1 MNISKKN
8 KLIIPIVALVLL
20 ITTSAYKNDF
30 FEIAKQI
37 EIFTTLYK
45 EINMNYVD
53 DTNPSDLMNVAIKN
67 MLSELDPYTVFFNE
81 QDVEA
86 SRINN
91 TGDYT
96 GIGATIKTLK
106 DQLIVVEPFQD
117 YPADKAGLKAGDEIL
132 KVDNIVVADFQ
143 DDAGELLQGSA
154 GSKVSI
160 TYRRQGEVQS
170 VSITREE
177 VAIKAVPLYRMV
189 NETVGYVALA
199 KFTRTAS
206 QEVQDAISYLK
217 VEGAEQIVFDL
228 RGNPGGLLIE
238 AINIVNLFVPK
249 NEIIVTT
256 KSKVGKYNKT
266 YKTRNEPLDTQIPL
280 VVLIDGSS
288 ASASEIVSG
297 SLQDLDRAVIIG
309 SRSFGKGLVQR
320 PKPLSYG
327 TQLKVTISRYY
338 TPSGRCIQALDYK
351 QRDENGQAVR
361 VRKENYNSFKTKSGR
376 AVFDGGG
383 VMPDIELEESKIST
397 ITKNIIKQNFVF
409 NYATRYYYKNSI
421 PDLNTFK
428 LKDTDFKDFID
439 YLKQNNFEFKTKTE
453 TALNSVIKIAKEEGF
468 DKDLNFSY
476 AAMVRD
482 INAIKND
489 EIINNKSQLLVLL
502 ENEIILRYFYREGLY
517 KYYLLNNNDIQ
528 KATDVLSNLDKYND
542 YLKP

>member
-53 DTNPSDLMNVAIKN
+53 ETSPSDLMNVAIKN

-86 SRINN
+86 SRINS

-106 DQLIVVEPFQD
+106 DRLIVIEPFKD
-117 YPADKAGLKAGDEIL
+117 YPADRAGLKAGDEIL

-143 DDAGELLQGSA
+143 NDAGELLQGSA
-154 GSKVSI
+154 GSKVSV
-160 TYRRQGEVQS
+160 TYRRQGEIKS
-170 VSITREE
+170 VPITRQE
-177 VAIKAVPLYRMV
+177 VAVKAVPLYKMV
-189 NETVGYVALA
+189 NKTIGYVALA

-206 QEVQDAISYLK
+206 QEVKNAVSYLK
-217 VEGAEQIVFDL
+217 AEGAEQLVFDL

-249 NEIIVTT
+249 NEVIVTT
-256 KSKVGKYNKT
+256 KSKVDKYNKT
-266 YKTRNEPLDTQIPL
+266 YKTRNEPLDIQIPL
-280 VVLIDGSS
+280 VVLIDGGS

-327 TQLKVTISRYY
+327 TQLKVTISRYF

-351 QRDENGQAVR
+351 KRDENGQAIR
-361 VRKENYNSFKTKSGR
+361 VREENYNSFKTKNGR

-383 VMPDIELEESKIST
+383 VMPDIELTESEISEF
-397 ITKNIIKQNFVF
+397 TKDIIKQNFVF
-409 NYATRYYYKNSI
+409 NYATNYYYENSTI
-421 PDLNTFK
+421 DLNTFK
-428 LKDTDFKDFID
+428 LNDADFSDFID

-468 DKDLNFSY
+468 DEYLSSSY
-476 AAMVRD
+476 TAMVKD
-482 INAIKND
+482 INAIKD
-489 EIINNKSQLLVLL
+489 YEINNNKSQLLVLL

-517 KYYLLNNNDIQ
+517 KYYLSNNNEIQ
-528 KATDVLSNLDKYND
+528 KATDILLDLDKYNS

>member
-53 DTNPSDLMNVAIKN
+53 ETSPSDLMNVAIKN

-86 SRINN
+86 SRINS

-106 DQLIVVEPFQD
+106 DRLIVIEPFKD
-117 YPADKAGLKAGDEIL
+117 YPADRAGLKAGDEIL

-143 DDAGELLQGSA
+143 NDAGELLQGSA
-154 GSKVSI
+154 GSKVSV
-160 TYRRQGEVQS
+160 TYRRQGEIKS
-170 VSITREE
+170 VPITRQE
-177 VAIKAVPLYRMV
+177 VAVKAVPLYKMV
-189 NETVGYVALA
+189 NKTIGYVALA

-206 QEVQDAISYLK
+206 QEVKNAVSYLK
-217 VEGAEQIVFDL
+217 AEGAEQLVFDL

-249 NEIIVTT
+249 NEVIVTT
-256 KSKVGKYNKT
+256 KSKVDKYNKT
-266 YKTRNEPLDTQIPL
+266 YKTRNEPLDIQIPL
-280 VVLIDGSS
+280 VVLIDGGS

-327 TQLKVTISRYY
+327 TQLKVTISRYF

-351 QRDENGQAVR
+351 KRDENGQAIR
-361 VRKENYNSFKTKSGR
+361 VREENYNSFKTKNGR

-383 VMPDIELEESKIST
+383 VMPDIELTESDISEF
-397 ITKNIIKQNFVF
+397 TKDIIKQNFVF
-409 NYATRYYYKNSI
+409 NYATNYYYENSTI
-421 PDLNTFK
+421 DLNTFK
-428 LKDTDFKDFID
+428 LNDADFSDFID

-468 DKDLNFSY
+468 DEYLSSSY
-476 AAMVRD
+476 TAMVKD
-482 INAIKND
+482 INAIKD
-489 EIINNKSQLLVLL
+489 YEINNNKSQLLVLL

-517 KYYLLNNNDIQ
+517 KYYLSNNNEIQ
-528 KATDVLSNLDKYND
+528 KATDILLDLDKYNS

>member
-53 DTNPSDLMNVAIKN
+53 ETSPSDLMNVAIKN

-86 SRINN
+86 SRINS

-106 DQLIVVEPFQD
+106 DRLIVIEPFKD
-117 YPADKAGLKAGDEIL
+117 YPADRAGLKAGDEIL

-143 DDAGELLQGSA
+143 NDAGELLQGSA
-154 GSKVSI
+154 GSKVSV
-160 TYRRQGEVQS
+160 TYRRQGEIKS
-170 VSITREE
+170 VPITRQE
-177 VAIKAVPLYRMV
+177 VAVKAVPLYKMV
-189 NETVGYVALA
+189 NKTIGYVALA

-206 QEVQDAISYLK
+206 QEVKNAVSYLK
-217 VEGAEQIVFDL
+217 AEGAEQLVFDL

-249 NEIIVTT
+249 NEVIVTT
-256 KSKVGKYNKT
+256 KSKVDKYNKT
-266 YKTRNEPLDTQIPL
+266 YKTRNEPLDIQIPL
-280 VVLIDGSS
+280 VVLIDGGS

-327 TQLKVTISRYY
+327 TQLKVTISRYF

-351 QRDENGQAVR
+351 KRDENGQAIR
-361 VRKENYNSFKTKSGR
+361 VREENYNSFKTKNGR

-383 VMPDIELEESKIST
+383 VMPDIELTESDISEF
-397 ITKNIIKQNFVF
+397 TKDIIKQNFVF
-409 NYATRYYYKNSI
+409 NYATNYYYENSTI
-421 PDLNTFK
+421 DLNTFK
-428 LKDTDFKDFID
+428 LNDADFSDFID

-453 TALNSVIKIAKEEGF
+453 TAINSVIKIAKEEGF
-468 DKDLNFSY
+468 DEYLSSSY
-476 AAMVRD
+476 TAMVKD
-482 INAIKND
+482 INAIKD
-489 EIINNKSQLLVLL
+489 YEINNNKSQLLVLL

-517 KYYLLNNNDIQ
+517 KYYLSNNNEIQ
-528 KATDVLSNLDKYND
+528 KATDILLDLDKYNS

>member
-53 DTNPSDLMNVAIKN
+53 ETSPSDLMNVAIKN

-86 SRINN
+86 SRINS

-106 DQLIVVEPFQD
+106 DRLIVIEPFKD
-117 YPADKAGLKAGDEIL
+117 YPADRAGLKAGDEIL

-143 DDAGELLQGSA
+143 NDAGELLQGSA
-154 GSKVSI
+154 GSKVSV
-160 TYRRQGEVQS
+160 TYRRQGEIKS
-170 VSITREE
+170 VPITRQE
-177 VAIKAVPLYRMV
+177 VAVKAVPLYKMV
-189 NETVGYVALA
+189 NKTIGYVALA

-206 QEVQDAISYLK
+206 QEVKNAVSYLK
-217 VEGAEQIVFDL
+217 AEGAEQLVFDL

-249 NEIIVTT
+249 NEVIVTT
-256 KSKVGKYNKT
+256 KSKVDKYNKT
-266 YKTRNEPLDTQIPL
+266 YKTRNEPLDIQIPL
-280 VVLIDGSS
+280 VVLIDGGS

-327 TQLKVTISRYY
+327 TQLKVTISRYF

-351 QRDENGQAVR
+351 KRDENGQAIR
-361 VRKENYNSFKTKSGR
+361 VREENYNSFKTKNGR

-383 VMPDIELEESKIST
+383 VMPDIELTESEISEF
-397 ITKNIIKQNFVF
+397 TKDIIKQNFVF
-409 NYATRYYYKNSI
+409 NYATNYYYENSTI
-421 PDLNTFK
+421 DLNTFK
-428 LKDTDFKDFID
+428 LNDADFSDFID

-468 DKDLNFSY
+468 DEDLSSSY
-476 AAMVRD
+476 TAMVKD
-482 INAIKND
+482 INAIKD
-489 EIINNKSQLLVLL
+489 YEINNKKSQLLVLL

-517 KYYLLNNNDIQ
+517 KYYLSNNNEIQ
-528 KATDVLSNLDKYND
+528 KATDILLDLDKYNS

>member
-53 DTNPSDLMNVAIKN
+53 ETSPSDLMNVAIKN

-86 SRINN
+86 SRINS

-106 DQLIVVEPFQD
+106 DRLIVIEPFKD
-117 YPADKAGLKAGDEIL
+117 YPADRAGLKAGDEIL

-143 DDAGELLQGSA
+143 NDAGELLQGSA
-154 GSKVSI
+154 GSKVSV
-160 TYRRQGEVQS
+160 TYRRQGEIKS
-170 VSITREE
+170 VPITRQE
-177 VAIKAVPLYRMV
+177 VAVKAVPLYKMV
-189 NETVGYVALA
+189 NKTIGYVALA

-206 QEVQDAISYLK
+206 QEVKNAVSYLK
-217 VEGAEQIVFDL
+217 AEGAEQLVFDL

-249 NEIIVTT
+249 NEVIVTT
-256 KSKVGKYNKT
+256 KSKVDKYNKT
-266 YKTRNEPLDTQIPL
+266 YKTRNEPLDIQIPL
-280 VVLIDGSS
+280 VVLIDGGS

-327 TQLKVTISRYY
+327 TQLKVTISRYF

-351 QRDENGQAVR
+351 KRDENGQAIR
-361 VRKENYNSFKTKSGR
+361 VREENYNSFKTKNGR

-383 VMPDIELEESKIST
+383 VMPDIELTESEISEF
-397 ITKNIIKQNFVF
+397 TKDIIKQNFVF
-409 NYATRYYYKNSI
+409 NYATNYYYENSTI
-421 PDLNTFK
+421 DLNTFK
-428 LKDTDFKDFID
+428 LNDADFSDFIN

-468 DKDLNFSY
+468 DEDLSSSY
-476 AAMVRD
+476 TAMVKD
-482 INAIKND
+482 INAIKD
-489 EIINNKSQLLVLL
+489 HEINNNKSQLLVLL

-517 KYYLLNNNDIQ
+517 KYYLSNNNEIQ
-528 KATDVLSNLDKYND
+528 KATDILLDLDKYNS

>member
-53 DTNPSDLMNVAIKN
+53 ETSPSDLMNVAIKN

-86 SRINN
+86 SRINS

-106 DQLIVVEPFQD
+106 DRLIVIEPFKD
-117 YPADKAGLKAGDEIL
+117 YPADRAGLKAGDEIL

-143 DDAGELLQGSA
+143 NDAGELLQGSA
-154 GSKVSI
+154 GSKVSV
-160 TYRRQGEVQS
+160 TYRRQGEIKS
-170 VSITREE
+170 VPITRQE
-177 VAIKAVPLYRMV
+177 VAVKAVPLYKMV
-189 NETVGYVALA
+189 NKTIGYVALA

-206 QEVQDAISYLK
+206 QEVKNAVSYLK
-217 VEGAEQIVFDL
+217 AEGAEQLVFDL

-249 NEIIVTT
+249 NEVIVTT
-256 KSKVGKYNKT
+256 KSKVDKYNKT
-266 YKTRNEPLDTQIPL
+266 YKTRNEPLDIQIPL
-280 VVLIDGSS
+280 VVLIDGGS

-327 TQLKVTISRYY
+327 TQLKVTISRYF

-351 QRDENGQAVR
+351 KRDENGQAIR
-361 VRKENYNSFKTKSGR
+361 VREENYNSFKTKNGR

-383 VMPDIELEESKIST
+383 VMPDIELTESDISEF
-397 ITKNIIKQNFVF
+397 TKDIIKQNFVF
-409 NYATRYYYKNSI
+409 NYATNYYYENSTI
-421 PDLNTFK
+421 DLNTFK
-428 LKDTDFKDFID
+428 LNDADFSDFID

-468 DKDLNFSY
+468 DEDLSSSY
-476 AAMVRD
+476 TAMVKD
-482 INAIKND
+482 INAIKD
-489 EIINNKSQLLVLL
+489 YEINNNKSQLLVLL

-517 KYYLLNNNDIQ
+517 KYYLSNNNEIQ
-528 KATDVLSNLDKYND
+528 KATDILLDLDKYNS

>member
-53 DTNPSDLMNVAIKN
+53 ETSPSDLMNVAIKN

-86 SRINN
+86 SRINS

-106 DQLIVVEPFQD
+106 DRLIVIEPFKD
-117 YPADKAGLKAGDEIL
+117 YPADRAGLKAGDEIL

-143 DDAGELLQGSA
+143 NDAGELLQGSA
-154 GSKVSI
+154 GSKVSV
-160 TYRRQGEVQS
+160 TYRRQGEIKS
-170 VSITREE
+170 VPITRQE
-177 VAIKAVPLYRMV
+177 VAVKAVPLYKMI
-189 NETVGYVALA
+189 NKTIGYVALA

-206 QEVQDAISYLK
+206 QEVKNAVSYLK
-217 VEGAEQIVFDL
+217 AEGAEQLVFDL

-249 NEIIVTT
+249 NEVIVTT
-256 KSKVGKYNKT
+256 KSKVDKYNKT
-266 YKTRNEPLDTQIPL
+266 YKTRNEPLDIQIPL
-280 VVLIDGSS
+280 VVLIDGGS

-327 TQLKVTISRYY
+327 TQLKVTISRYF

-351 QRDENGQAVR
+351 KRDENGQAIR
-361 VRKENYNSFKTKSGR
+361 VREENYNSFKTKNGR

-383 VMPDIELEESKIST
+383 VMPDIELTESEISEF
-397 ITKNIIKQNFVF
+397 TKDIIKQNFVF
-409 NYATRYYYKNSI
+409 NYATNYYYENSTI
-421 PDLNTFK
+421 DLNTFK
-428 LKDTDFKDFID
+428 LNDADFSDFID
-439 YLKQNNFEFKTKTE
+439 YLKKNNFKFKTKTE

-468 DKDLNFSY
+468 DEDLSSSY
-476 AAMVRD
+476 TAMVKD
-482 INAIKND
+482 INAIKD
-489 EIINNKSQLLVLL
+489 YEINNNKSQLLVLL

-517 KYYLLNNNDIQ
+517 KYYLSNNNEIQ
-528 KATDVLSNLDKYND
+528 KATDILLDLDKYNS

>member
-86 SRINN
+86 SRINS

-106 DQLIVVEPFQD
+106 DRLIVVEPFQD

-160 TYRRQGEVQS
+160 TYRRQGEIQS

-177 VAIKAVPLYRMV
+177 VAVKAVPLYRMV

-397 ITKNIIKQNFVF
+397 ITKDIIKQNFVF

-482 INAIKND
+482 INTIKND

>member
-53 DTNPSDLMNVAIKN
+53 ETSPSDLMNVAIKN

-86 SRINN
+86 SRINS

-106 DQLIVVEPFQD
+106 DRLIVIEPFKD
-117 YPADKAGLKAGDEIL
+117 YPADRAGLKAGDEIL

-143 DDAGELLQGSA
+143 NDAGELLQGSA
-154 GSKVSI
+154 GSKVSV
-160 TYRRQGEVQS
+160 TYRRQGEIKS
-170 VSITREE
+170 VPITRQE
-177 VAIKAVPLYRMV
+177 VAVKAVPLYKMV
-189 NETVGYVALA
+189 NKTIGYVALA

-206 QEVQDAISYLK
+206 QEVKNAVSYLK
-217 VEGAEQIVFDL
+217 AEGAEQLVFDL

-249 NEIIVTT
+249 NEVIVTT
-256 KSKVGKYNKT
+256 KSKVDKYNKT
-266 YKTRNEPLDTQIPL
+266 YKTRNEPLDIQIPL
-280 VVLIDGSS
+280 VVLIDGGS

-327 TQLKVTISRYY
+327 TQLKVTISRYF

-351 QRDENGQAVR
+351 KRDENGQAIR
-361 VRKENYNSFKTKSGR
+361 VREENYNSFKTKNGR

-383 VMPDIELEESKIST
+383 VMPDIELTESEISEF
-397 ITKNIIKQNFVF
+397 TKDIIKQNFVF
-409 NYATRYYYKNSI
+409 NYATNYYYENSTI
-421 PDLNTFK
+421 DLNTFK
-428 LKDTDFKDFID
+428 LNDADFSDFID

-468 DKDLNFSY
+468 DEDLSSSY
-476 AAMVRD
+476 TAMVKD
-482 INAIKND
+482 INAIKD
-489 EIINNKSQLLVLL
+489 YEITNNKSQLLVLL

-517 KYYLLNNNDIQ
+517 KYYLSNNNEIQ
-528 KATDVLSNLDKYND
+528 KATDILLDLDKYNS

>member
-53 DTNPSDLMNVAIKN
+53 ETSPSDLMNVAIKN

-86 SRINN
+86 SRINS

-106 DQLIVVEPFQD
+106 DRLIVIEPFKD
-117 YPADKAGLKAGDEIL
+117 YPADRAGLKAGDEIL

-143 DDAGELLQGSA
+143 NDAGELLQGSA
-154 GSKVSI
+154 GSKVSV
-160 TYRRQGEVQS
+160 TYRRQGEIKS
-170 VSITREE
+170 VPITRQE
-177 VAIKAVPLYRMV
+177 VAVKAVPLYKMV
-189 NETVGYVALA
+189 NKTIGYVALA

-206 QEVQDAISYLK
+206 QEVKNAVSYLK
-217 VEGAEQIVFDL
+217 AEGAEQLVFDL

-249 NEIIVTT
+249 NEVIVTT
-256 KSKVGKYNKT
+256 KSKVDKYNKT
-266 YKTRNEPLDTQIPL
+266 YKTRNEPLDIQIPL
-280 VVLIDGSS
+280 VVLIDGGS

-327 TQLKVTISRYY
+327 TQLKVTISRYF

-351 QRDENGQAVR
+351 KRDENGQAIR
-361 VRKENYNSFKTKSGR
+361 VREENYNSFKTKNGR

-383 VMPDIELEESKIST
+383 VMPDIELTESEISEF
-397 ITKNIIKQNFVF
+397 TKDIIKQNFVF
-409 NYATRYYYKNSI
+409 NYATNYYYENSTI
-421 PDLNTFK
+421 DLNTFK
-428 LKDTDFKDFID
+428 LNDADFSDFID

-453 TALNSVIKIAKEEGF
+453 TALNSVIRIAKEEGF
-468 DKDLNFSY
+468 DEDLSSSY
-476 AAMVRD
+476 TAMVKD
-482 INAIKND
+482 INAIKD
-489 EIINNKSQLLVLL
+489 YEINNNKSQLLVLL

-517 KYYLLNNNDIQ
+517 KYYLSNNNEIQ
-528 KATDVLSNLDKYND
+528 KATDILLDLDKYNS

>member
-53 DTNPSDLMNVAIKN
+53 ETSPSDLMNVAIKN

-86 SRINN
+86 SRINS

-106 DQLIVVEPFQD
+106 DRLIVIEPFKD
-117 YPADKAGLKAGDEIL
+117 YPADRAGLKAGDEIL

-143 DDAGELLQGSA
+143 NDAGELLQGSA
-154 GSKVSI
+154 GSKVSV
-160 TYRRQGEVQS
+160 TYRRQGEIKS
-170 VSITREE
+170 VPITRQE
-177 VAIKAVPLYRMV
+177 VAVKAVPLYKMV
-189 NETVGYVALA
+189 NKTIGYVALA

-206 QEVQDAISYLK
+206 QEVKNAVSYLK
-217 VEGAEQIVFDL
+217 AEGAEQLVFDL

-249 NEIIVTT
+249 NEVIVTT
-256 KSKVGKYNKT
+256 KSKVDKYNKT
-266 YKTRNEPLDTQIPL
+266 YKTRNEPLDIQIPL
-280 VVLIDGSS
+280 VVLIDGGS

-327 TQLKVTISRYY
+327 TQLKVTISRYF

-351 QRDENGQAVR
+351 KRDENGQAIR
-361 VRKENYNSFKTKSGR
+361 VREENYNSFKTKNGR

-383 VMPDIELEESKIST
+383 VMPDIELTESEISEF
-397 ITKNIIKQNFVF
+397 TKDIIKQNFVF
-409 NYATRYYYKNSI
+409 NYATNYYYENSTI
-421 PDLNTFK
+421 DLNTFK
-428 LKDTDFKDFID
+428 LNDADFSDFID

-468 DKDLNFSY
+468 DEDLSSSY
-476 AAMVRD
+476 TAIVKD
-482 INAIKND
+482 INAIKD
-489 EIINNKSQLLVLL
+489 YEINNNKSQLLVLL

-517 KYYLLNNNDIQ
+517 KYYLSNNNEIQ
-528 KATDVLSNLDKYND
+528 KATDILLDLDKYNS